1 MLLDSSH
8 NENWQSRV
16 HSRTIDSLHICMKE
30 NWKLDCSYLG
40 YKHFQNGSCNQLNLI
55 PIIATSNME

>member
-8 NENWQSRV
+8 ENRQSRV

-30 NWKLDCSYLG
+30 NRQLDCSYLG
-40 YKHFQNGSCNQLNLI
+40 YKQFQNGSLEK
-55 PIIATSNME
+55 MEVVIN

>member
-8 NENWQSRV
+8 ENRQSRV

-30 NWKLDCSYLG
+30 NQQLDCSYLG
-40 YKHFQNGSCNQLNLI
+40 YKQFQNENL
-55 PIIATSNME
+55 ANMEIVIS

>member
-8 NENWQSRV
+8 NENRQSRV

-30 NWKLDCSYLG
+30 NRQLDCFYLG
-40 YKHFQNGSCNQLNLI
+40 YKQFQNGSL
-55 PIIATSNME
+55 AKMEVVIS